1 MQNILFIIIMN
12 VLASPWV
19 KDNLTEGEQ
28 QNPYKLIIPE
38 SLKNDESQQQFYLQ
52 STRKLDYPFAAE
64 EVTICYIPLTAF
76 KIQKPFT

>member
-38 SLKNDESQQQFYLQ
+38 SLKNDESQQ
-52 STRKLDYPFAAE
+52 
-64 EVTICYIPLTAF
+64 
-76 KIQKPFT
+76 

>member
-19 KDNLTEGEQ
+19 KDNFTEEEQ

-38 SLKNDESQQQFYLQ
+38 SLKNDEFQQ
-52 STRKLDYPFAAE
+52 
-64 EVTICYIPLTAF
+64 
-76 KIQKPFT
+76 